1 MSSDDLQALLGH
13 HWSRHKEGQLNMRLL
28 LEAIIA
34 SLGHYGNSLYVE
46 IEMNPFELAEI
57 LDVEQS
63 SERFAEIEKL
73 SNQIRQEMGT
83 TRTKARRLL
92 ELLKY
97 RDTEHGRN

>member
-1 MSSDDLQALLGH
+1 
-13 HWSRHKEGQLNMRLL
+13 MRLL
-28 LEAIIA
+28 IEAIIA
-34 SLGHYGNSLYVE
+34 SLGHYANTLE
-46 IEMNPFELAEI
+46 IEVGLNPLEAAEF
-57 LDVEQS
+57 LDIEPE

>member
-1 MSSDDLQALLGH
+1 
-13 HWSRHKEGQLNMRLL
+13 MRLL

-34 SLGHYGNSLYVE
+34 SLNHYGNSLYVE

-57 LDVEQS
+57 LDVEQT

-83 TRTKARRLL
+83 TRTKAQRLL

>member
-1 MSSDDLQALLGH
+1 
-13 HWSRHKEGQLNMRLL
+13 MRLL

-73 SNQIRQEMGT
+73 SNKSGKKWAQ
-83 TRTKARRLL
+83 
-92 ELLKY
+92 
-97 RDTEHGRN
+97 HGQKPGGFLNF